1 MHTELTPKHV
11 ADNLSEH
18 EEFFQSKQTRSIN
31 FRLAQLDKLKQ
42 AIIEFEPK
50 ITEALRKDL
59 GKHPFESYTTEIGY
73 VLNSITH
80 TKKRL
85 RKWAKP
91 KRVKTPVSLFPSK
104 SMIRYEPYGTILII
118 GPFNYPFQLLIE
130 PLIGA
135 IAAGNCAVI
144 KPSELVP
151 NVADVIAD
159 LIETVFDPSYI
170 RCVQGGVETNTSLIN
185 APFDYIFFTGSV
197 SVGKIVMEAAAK
209 NLIPV
214 TLELGGKSPVIV
226 DESADIK
233 AAAQR
238 IVWGKVLNAGQTC
251 VAPDYLMV
259 HQAVKEELIEE
270 MKQVL
275 QAFFLTSTEESKDYG
290 RIVNQRHFERL
301 SSMLE
306 RDQEQIIYGGSTNP
320 DTRYIEPTLVEATWE
335 SASMEDEIFGPILP
349 ILPYG
354 KLDEAIQSMNKLSK
368 PLALYLFTSNPRV
381 EEKVLTEI
389 PSGGVSINNTI
400 THLANPEL
408 PFGGIGHSGMGAYHG
423 HYSFTTFSHERSV
436 LKTSTKFNMALLF
449 PPYDEKKLNL
459 IRRFLK

>member
-1 MHTELTPKHV
+1 
-11 ADNLSEH
+11 
-18 EEFFQSKQTRSIN
+18 
-31 FRLAQLDKLKQ
+31 
-42 AIIEFEPK
+42 
-50 ITEALRKDL
+50 
-59 GKHPFESYTTEIGY
+59 
-73 VLNSITH
+73 
-80 TKKRL
+80 
-85 RKWAKP
+85 
-91 KRVKTPVSLFPSK
+91 
-104 SMIRYEPYGTILII
+104 MIRYEPYGTILII

-275 QAFFLTSTEESKDYG
+275 QTFFLTSTEESKDYG